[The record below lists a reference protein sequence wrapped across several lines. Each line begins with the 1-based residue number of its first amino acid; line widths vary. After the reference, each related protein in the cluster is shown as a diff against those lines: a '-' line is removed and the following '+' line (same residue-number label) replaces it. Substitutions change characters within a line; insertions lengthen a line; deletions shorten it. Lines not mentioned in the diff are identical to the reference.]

1 MSNNEDNLFFV
12 LSSAPAWPADRFSVR
27 CSLFDIEIRHVN
39 FFPVYTMGTREKIL
53 NPSLTSLP

>member
-27 CSLFDIEIRHVN
+27 CSLFDIEIRHLN
-39 FFPVYTMGTREKIL
+39 FFLFTGWGLEKK
-53 NPSLTSLP
+53 SLTSL